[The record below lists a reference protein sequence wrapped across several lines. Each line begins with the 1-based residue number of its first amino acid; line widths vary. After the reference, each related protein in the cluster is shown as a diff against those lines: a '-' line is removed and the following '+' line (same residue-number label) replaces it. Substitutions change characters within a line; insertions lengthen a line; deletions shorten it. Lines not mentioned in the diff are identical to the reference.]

1 MDIIQKLAKCD
12 LGREIYHSDGEGHVQ
27 VEQRP
32 IGLVDPFETP
42 QTLLCQV
49 EQEGLWSEFFE
60 MVKTKEDEWI
70 LHITRYF
77 SDNEHYS
84 TTCFVEFLSILSSRN
99 AQIQLIQD
107 SPLWLWDKKNSA
119 MINLVI
125 DKASQLADS
134 SLCELGDWEID
145 LSVLN
150 GVISRLEAKRD
161 QGEQA

>member
-27 VEQRP
+27 VEQQTLD
-32 IGLVDPFETP
+32 LVDPFETP
-42 QTLLCQV
+42 QVLLGQV
-49 EQEGLWSEFFE
+49 EQKELWSEFFE

-77 SDNEHYS
+77 SDTEYYS
-84 TTCFVEFLSILSSRN
+84 TTCFVEFLSILSSRA

-107 SPLWLWDKKNSA
+107 SPLWLWDEKNAA

-134 SLCELGDWEID
+134 PPCELGDWEID
-145 LSVLN
+145 LY

-161 QGEQA
+161 QAEQA